1 VPREG
6 RLVETFVTLA
16 DTLVD
21 NYDVI
26 DFLQTLAE
34 RCVELLDVSEAGIM
48 LADGKGGLR
57 HAACSSE
64 RMRLV
69 ELFELQ
75 LEEGPC
81 FDAYTQG
88 VPVVS
93 GAPEDLEARWPAFAP
108 HAHDAGFAT
117 AVALP
122 MRLRNQVI
130 GALNL
135 FSSEVRKLTDE
146 DVRVGQAM
154 ADIATIGILQERTIR
169 GGRTFS
175 TQLQAALDSR
185 VAIEQAK
192 GIVAEHNQIDV
203 DEAFGLL
210 RAFTRDHN
218 RLLAETCRQVI
229 AGTLQPEALTS
240 PKGSVKPPS
249 THA

>member
-1 VPREG
+1 M
-6 RLVETFVTLA
+6 ETFVTLA

-21 NYDVI
+21 SFDII
-26 DFLQTLAE
+26 DFLQSLAE

-48 LADGKGGLR
+48 LADSNGGLR

-81 FDAYTQG
+81 FDAFIQG
-88 VPVVS
+88 VPVLS
-93 GAPEDLEARWPAFAP
+93 SAPEDLEARWPMFAP
-108 HAHDAGFAT
+108 HAHDAGLAA

-135 FSSEVRKLTDE
+135 FSSEFRTLTDE
-146 DVRVGQAM
+146 DLRLAQAM

-169 GGRTFS
+169 GGRAFS
-175 TQLQAALDSR
+175 TQLQGALDSR
-185 VAIEQAK
+185 VVIEQAK
-192 GIVAEHNQIDV
+192 GTVSERNNISV

-210 RAFTRDHN
+210 RGFARENN
-218 RLLAETCRQVI
+218 RLLAETCREVI
-229 AGTLQPEALTS
+229 DGTLELSS
-240 PKGSVKPPS
+240 PSRPTQASQSPPADS
-249 THA
+249 